1 MQAKCKLNLWTI
13 FLLLWS
19 IQLAT
24 AQIADTGDYLQDI
37 KIELKKQWPDNK
49 RIHIVFHGHSVPSG
63 YFKTPKVNLLAAYP
77 QLVYREIA
85 HHYPYAVINVITTA
99 IGGENSLGGMERFE
113 KEVLNHRPDV
123 LFIDY
128 GLNDRGIGIEA
139 SEKAWRN
146 MIEKSLSLG
155 IKIILLTPTPDWSE
169 SILTPQALL
178 AKYSEM
184 IRKLATE
191 YKIGLV
197 DSYAL
202 FKEKVQQG
210 NDLKDYMSQ
219 ANHLNEKGH
228 VLVAK
233 SIMEWFLENMK

>member
-1 MQAKCKLNLWTI
+1 M
-13 FLLLWS
+13 
-19 IQLAT
+19 
-24 AQIADTGDYLQDI
+24 
-37 KIELKKQWPDNK
+37 
-49 RIHIVFHGHSVPSG
+49 R
-63 YFKTPKVNLLAAYP
+63 
-77 QLVYREIA
+77 
-85 HHYPYAVINVITTA
+85 
-99 IGGENSLGGMERFE
+99 
-113 KEVLNHRPDV
+113 
-123 LFIDY
+123 
-128 GLNDRGIGIEA
+128 
-139 SEKAWRN
+139 
-146 MIEKSLSLG
+146 EKSLSLG

-169 SILTPQALL
+169 SILSPQTLL

>member
-1 MQAKCKLNLWTI
+1 MNKYILKLLII
-13 FLLLWS
+13 FLL
-19 IQLAT
+19 
-24 AQIADTGDYLQDI
+24 QINNQTVSGQMAKAENYLQDI
-37 KIELKKQWPDNK
+37 KMELKKQWPDNK

-169 SILTPQALL
+169 SILDPQAPL
-178 AKYSEM
+178 AEYSEM

-202 FKEKVQQG
+202 FKEKVQKG
-210 NDLKDYMSQ
+210 EELKDCMSQ

>member
-1 MQAKCKLNLWTI
+1 MDKDILKLLII
-13 FLLLWS
+13 FLLLINNS
-19 IQLAT
+19 TVNGQMVKAEN
-24 AQIADTGDYLQDI
+24 YLQDV

-63 YFKTPKVNLLAAYP
+63 YFKTPQVNLLAAYP
-77 QLVYREIA
+77 HLVYQGIA
-85 HHYPYAVINVITTA
+85 EHYPYAVINVITTA
-99 IGGENSLGGMERFE
+99 IGGENSISGAGRFE
-113 KEVLNHRPDV
+113 KEVLNHCPDV

-128 GLNDRGIGIEA
+128 ALNDRGIGIEE

-169 SILTPQALL
+169 SILSPQAPLV
-178 AKYSEM
+178 AYSEM

-202 FKEKVQQG
+202 FKEKVQKG
-210 NDLKDYMSQ
+210 EELKDYMSQ
-219 ANHLNEKGH
+219 VNHLNEKGH
-228 VLVAK
+228 KVVAK
-233 SIMEWFLENMK
+233 AIMKWFL

>member
-24 AQIADTGDYLQDI
+24 AQIANTGDYLQDI

-49 RIHIVFHGHSVPSG
+49 RIHLIFHGHSVPAG
-63 YFKTPKVNLLAAYP
+63 YFKTPQVNLLAAYP
-77 QLVYREIA
+77 HLVYQEIA
-85 HHYPYAVINVITTA
+85 EHYPYAVINVITTA
-99 IGGENSLGGMERFE
+99 IGGENSISGAGRFE
-113 KEVLNHRPDV
+113 KEVLNHCPDV

-128 GLNDRGIGIEA
+128 ALNDRGIGIEA

-169 SILTPQALL
+169 SILSPQAPL
-178 AKYSEM
+178 AEYSEM

-202 FKEKVQQG
+202 FKEKVQKG
-210 NDLKDYMSQ
+210 EELKDYMSQ
-219 ANHLNEKGH
+219 VNHLNEKGH
-228 VLVAK
+228 KVVAEA
-233 SIMEWFLENMK
+233 IMKWFL

>member
-24 AQIADTGDYLQDI
+24 AQIANTGDYLQDI

-49 RIHIVFHGHSVPSG
+49 RIHLIFHGHSVPAG
-63 YFKTPKVNLLAAYP
+63 YFKTPQVNLLAAYP
-77 QLVYREIA
+77 HLVYQEIA
-85 HHYPYAVINVITTA
+85 EHYPYAVINAITTA
-99 IGGENSLGGMERFE
+99 IGGENSISGAGRFE
-113 KEVLNHRPDV
+113 KEVLNHCPDV

-128 GLNDRGIGIEA
+128 ALNDRGIGIEA

-169 SILTPQALL
+169 SILSPQAPL
-178 AKYSEM
+178 AEYSEM

-202 FKEKVQQG
+202 FKEKVQKG
-210 NDLKDYMSQ
+210 EELKDYMSQ
-219 ANHLNEKGH
+219 VNHLNEKGH
-228 VLVAK
+228 KVVAEA
-233 SIMEWFLENMK
+233 IMKWFL

>member
-1 MQAKCKLNLWTI
+1 MNKYILKLLII
-13 FLLLWS
+13 FLL
-19 IQLAT
+19 
-24 AQIADTGDYLQDI
+24 QINNQTVSGQMAKAENYLQDI
-37 KIELKKQWPDNK
+37 KMELKKQWPDNK

-169 SILTPQALL
+169 SILDGSSGA
-178 AKYSEM
+178 
-184 IRKLATE
+184 
-191 YKIGLV
+191 IGR
-197 DSYAL
+197 
-202 FKEKVQQG
+202 
-210 NDLKDYMSQ
+210 
-219 ANHLNEKGH
+219 
-228 VLVAK
+228 
-233 SIMEWFLENMK
+233 I

>member
-1 MQAKCKLNLWTI
+1 MNKYILKLLII
-13 FLLLWS
+13 FLL
-19 IQLAT
+19 
-24 AQIADTGDYLQDI
+24 QINNQTVSGQMAKAENYLQDI
-37 KIELKKQWPDNK
+37 KMELKKQWPSNK
-49 RIHIVFHGHSVPSG
+49 RIHIVFHGHSVPAG
-63 YFKTPKVNLLAAYP
+63 YFKTPQVNLLAAYP
-77 QLVYREIA
+77 HLVYQKIA
-85 HHYPYAVINVITTA
+85 EHYPYAVINAITTA
-99 IGGENSLGGMERFE
+99 IGGENSISGAGRFE
-113 KEVLNHRPDV
+113 KEVLNHCPDV

-128 GLNDRGIGIEA
+128 ALNDRGIGIEA

-146 MIEKSLSLG
+146 MIEKTLSLG
-155 IKIILLTPTPDWSE
+155 IKVILLTPTPDWSE
-169 SILTPQALL
+169 SILDPQAPL
-178 AKYSEM
+178 AEYSEM

-202 FKEKVQQG
+202 FKEKVQKG
-210 NDLKDYMSQ
+210 EELKDYMSQ

>member
-1 MQAKCKLNLWTI
+1 MNKYILKLLII
-13 FLLLWS
+13 FLL
-19 IQLAT
+19 
-24 AQIADTGDYLQDI
+24 QINNQTVSGQMARAENYLQDI
-37 KIELKKQWPDNK
+37 KMELKKQWPSNK
-49 RIHIVFHGHSVPSG
+49 RIHIVFHGHSVPAG
-63 YFKTPKVNLLAAYP
+63 YFKTPQVNLLAAYP
-77 QLVYREIA
+77 HLVYQKIA
-85 HHYPYAVINVITTA
+85 EHYPYAVINAITTA
-99 IGGENSLGGMERFE
+99 IGGENSISGAGRFE
-113 KEVLNHRPDV
+113 KEVLNHCPDV

-128 GLNDRGIGIEA
+128 ALNDRGIGIEA

-155 IKIILLTPTPDWSE
+155 IKVILLTPTPDWSE
-169 SILTPQALL
+169 SILDPQAPL
-178 AKYSEM
+178 AEYSEM

-202 FKEKVQQG
+202 FKEKVQKG
-210 NDLKDYMSQ
+210 EELKDYMSQ

>member
-24 AQIADTGDYLQDI
+24 AQIANTGDYLQDI

-49 RIHIVFHGHSVPSG
+49 RIHLVFHGHSVPAG
-63 YFKTPKVNLLAAYP
+63 YFKTPQVNLLAAYP
-77 QLVYREIA
+77 HLVYQEIA
-85 HHYPYAVINVITTA
+85 EHYPYAVINVITTA
-99 IGGENSLGGMERFE
+99 IGGENSISGAGRFE
-113 KEVLNHRPDV
+113 KEVLNHCPDV

-128 GLNDRGIGIEA
+128 ALNDRGIGIEA

-169 SILTPQALL
+169 SILSPL
-178 AKYSEM
+178 APLAEYSEM

-202 FKEKVQQG
+202 FKEKVQEG
-210 NDLKDYMSQ
+210 EELKDYMSQ
-219 ANHLNEKGH
+219 VNHLNEKGH
-228 VLVAK
+228 KVVAEA
-233 SIMEWFLENMK
+233 IMKWFL

>member
-24 AQIADTGDYLQDI
+24 AQIANTGDYLQDI

-49 RIHIVFHGHSVPSG
+49 RIHLIFHGHSVPAG
-63 YFKTPKVNLLAAYP
+63 YFKTPQVNLLAAYP
-77 QLVYREIA
+77 HLVYQEIA
-85 HHYPYAVINVITTA
+85 EHYPYAVINVITTA
-99 IGGENSLGGMERFE
+99 IGGENSISGAGRFE
-113 KEVLNHRPDV
+113 KEVLNHCSDV

-128 GLNDRGIGIEA
+128 ALNDRGIGIEA

-169 SILTPQALL
+169 SILSPQAPL
-178 AKYSEM
+178 AEYSEM

-202 FKEKVQQG
+202 FKEKVQKG
-210 NDLKDYMSQ
+210 EELKDYMSQ
-219 ANHLNEKGH
+219 VNHLNEKGH
-228 VLVAK
+228 KVVAEA
-233 SIMEWFLENMK
+233 IMKWFL

>member
-1 MQAKCKLNLWTI
+1 MNKYILKLLII
-13 FLLLWS
+13 FLL
-19 IQLAT
+19 
-24 AQIADTGDYLQDI
+24 QINNQTVSGQMAKAENYLQDI
-37 KIELKKQWPDNK
+37 KMELKKQWPSNK
-49 RIHIVFHGHSVPSG
+49 RIHIVFHGHSVPAG
-63 YFKTPKVNLLAAYP
+63 YFKTPQVNLLAAYP
-77 QLVYREIA
+77 HLVYQKIA
-85 HHYPYAVINVITTA
+85 EHYPYAVINAITTA
-99 IGGENSLGGMERFE
+99 IGGENSISGAGRFE
-113 KEVLNHRPDV
+113 KEVLNHCPDV

-128 GLNDRGIGIEA
+128 ALNDRGIGIEA

-155 IKIILLTPTPDWSE
+155 IKVILLTPTPDWSE
-169 SILTPQALL
+169 SILDPQAPL
-178 AKYSEM
+178 AEYSEM

-202 FKEKVQQG
+202 FKEKVQKG
-210 NDLKDYMSQ
+210 EELKDYMSQ

-228 VLVAK
+228 VPVAK

>member
-1 MQAKCKLNLWTI
+1 MNKYILKLLII
-13 FLLLWS
+13 FLL
-19 IQLAT
+19 
-24 AQIADTGDYLQDI
+24 QINNQTVSGQMAKAENYLQDI
-37 KIELKKQWPDNK
+37 KMELKKQWPSNK
-49 RIHIVFHGHSVPSG
+49 RIHIVFHGHSVPAG
-63 YFKTPKVNLLAAYP
+63 YFKTPQVNLLAAYP
-77 QLVYREIA
+77 HLVYQKIA
-85 HHYPYAVINVITTA
+85 EHYPYAVINAITTA
-99 IGGENSLGGMERFE
+99 IGGENSISGAGRFE
-113 KEVLNHRPDV
+113 KEVLNHCPDV

-128 GLNDRGIGIEA
+128 ALNDRGIGIEA

-155 IKIILLTPTPDWSE
+155 IKVILLTPTPDWSE
-169 SILTPQALL
+169 SILDPQAPL
-178 AKYSEM
+178 AEYSEM

-202 FKEKVQQG
+202 FKEKVQKG
-210 NDLKDYMSQ
+210 EDLKDYMSQ

>member
-1 MQAKCKLNLWTI
+1 MNKYILKLLII
-13 FLLLWS
+13 FLL
-19 IQLAT
+19 
-24 AQIADTGDYLQDI
+24 QINNQTVSGQMAKAENYLQDI
-37 KIELKKQWPDNK
+37 KMELKKQWPSNK
-49 RIHIVFHGHSVPSG
+49 RIHIVFHGHSVPAG
-63 YFKTPKVNLLAAYP
+63 YFKTPQVNLLAAYP
-77 QLVYREIA
+77 HLVYQKIA
-85 HHYPYAVINVITTA
+85 EHYPYAVINAITTA
-99 IGGENSLGGMERFE
+99 IGGENSISGAGRFE
-113 KEVLNHRPDV
+113 KEVLNHCPDV

-128 GLNDRGIGIEA
+128 ALNDRGIGIEA

-155 IKIILLTPTPDWSE
+155 IKVILLTPTPDWSE
-169 SILTPQALL
+169 SILDPQAPL
-178 AKYSEM
+178 AEYSEM

-202 FKEKVQQG
+202 FKEKVQKG
-210 NDLKDYMSQ
+210 EELKDYMSQ

>member
-24 AQIADTGDYLQDI
+24 AQIANTGDYLQDI

-49 RIHIVFHGHSVPSG
+49 RIHLVFHGHSVPAG
-63 YFKTPKVNLLAAYP
+63 YFKTPQVNLLAAYP
-77 QLVYREIA
+77 HLVYQEIA
-85 HHYPYAVINVITTA
+85 EHYPYAVINAITTA
-99 IGGENSLGGMERFE
+99 IGGENSISGAGRFE
-113 KEVLNHRPDV
+113 KEVLNHCPDV

-128 GLNDRGIGIEA
+128 ALNDRGIGIEA

-169 SILTPQALL
+169 SILSPQAPL
-178 AKYSEM
+178 AEYSEM

-202 FKEKVQQG
+202 FKEKVQEG
-210 NDLKDYMSQ
+210 EELKDYMSQ
-219 ANHLNEKGH
+219 VNHLNEKGH
-228 VLVAK
+228 KVVAEA
-233 SIMEWFLENMK
+233 IMKWFL

>member
-24 AQIADTGDYLQDI
+24 AQIANTGDYLQDI

-49 RIHIVFHGHSVPSG
+49 RIHLVFHGHSVPAG
-63 YFKTPKVNLLAAYP
+63 YFKTPQVNLLAAYP
-77 QLVYREIA
+77 HLVYQEIA
-85 HHYPYAVINVITTA
+85 EHYPYAVINVITTA
-99 IGGENSLGGMERFE
+99 IGGENSISGAGRFE
-113 KEVLNHRPDV
+113 KEVLNHCPDV

-128 GLNDRGIGIEA
+128 ALNDRGIGIEA

-169 SILTPQALL
+169 SILSPQAPL
-178 AKYSEM
+178 AEYSEM

-202 FKEKVQQG
+202 FKEKVQKG
-210 NDLKDYMSQ
+210 EELKDYMSQ
-219 ANHLNEKGH
+219 VNHLNEKGH
-228 VLVAK
+228 KVVAEA
-233 SIMEWFLENMK
+233 IMKWFL

>member
-1 MQAKCKLNLWTI
+1 MNKYILKLLII
-13 FLLLWS
+13 FLL
-19 IQLAT
+19 
-24 AQIADTGDYLQDI
+24 QINNQIVSGQMAKAENYLQDI
-37 KIELKKQWPDNK
+37 KMELKKQWPDNK

-139 SEKAWRN
+139 SEKAWGN

-169 SILTPQALL
+169 SILSPQTLL

-197 DSYAL
+197 YSYAL
-202 FKEKVQQG
+202 F
-210 NDLKDYMSQ
+210 
-219 ANHLNEKGH
+219 
-228 VLVAK
+228 
-233 SIMEWFLENMK
+233 

>member
-24 AQIADTGDYLQDI
+24 AQIANTGDYLQDI

-49 RIHIVFHGHSVPSG
+49 RIHLIFHGHSVPAG
-63 YFKTPKVNLLAAYP
+63 YFKTPQVNLLVAYP
-77 QLVYREIA
+77 HLVYQEIA
-85 HHYPYAVINVITTA
+85 EHYPYAVINVITTA
-99 IGGENSLGGMERFE
+99 IGGENSISGAGRFE
-113 KEVLNHRPDV
+113 KEVLNHCPDV

-128 GLNDRGIGIEA
+128 ALNDRGIGIEA

-169 SILTPQALL
+169 SILSPQAPL
-178 AKYSEM
+178 AEYSEM

-202 FKEKVQQG
+202 FKEKVQKG
-210 NDLKDYMSQ
+210 EELKDYMSQ
-219 ANHLNEKGH
+219 VNHLNEKGH
-228 VLVAK
+228 KVVAEA
-233 SIMEWFLENMK
+233 IMKWFL

>member
-1 MQAKCKLNLWTI
+1 MNKYILKLLII
-13 FLLLWS
+13 FLL
-19 IQLAT
+19 
-24 AQIADTGDYLQDI
+24 QINNQTVSGQMAKAENYLQDI
-37 KIELKKQWPDNK
+37 KMELKKQWPSNK

-155 IKIILLTPTPDWSE
+155 IKIILLTPTPDWNE
-169 SILTPQALL
+169 SILSPQALL
-178 AKYSEM
+178 AEYSEM